1 MSTANVAVPAEERVT
16 AVLAH
21 LSGRGGYLI
30 PFAGVI
36 FPIVIW
42 IVKSESP
49 IISSIAKQALLLN
62 LVAFLLTG
70 VGFLLFTTILLI
82 PVAILLW
89 CVLAVAALLLPVVGA
104 VKASEGTYYKY
115 PLVGVAPR

>member
-1 MSTANVAVPAEERVT
+1 MPAANVAIPAEERVT

-21 LSGRGGYLI
+21 LSGLGGYLI

-49 IISSIAKQALLLN
+49 VISSIAKQALLLN

-70 VGFLLFTTILLI
+70 VGFLLFITILLI

-89 CVLAVAALLLPVVGA
+89 CVLAVAAVLLPVVGA